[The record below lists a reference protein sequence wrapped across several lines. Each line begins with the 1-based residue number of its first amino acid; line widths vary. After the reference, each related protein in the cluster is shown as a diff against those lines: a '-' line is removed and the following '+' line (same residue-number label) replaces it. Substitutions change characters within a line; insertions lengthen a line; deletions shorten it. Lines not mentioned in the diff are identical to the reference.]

1 MSVPLPASPA
11 SGGGAEGG
19 GGVEHRA
26 LARFFF
32 EQHGKSYRAIIGVD
46 EVGRGAL
53 FGPVTVGAVLL
64 TPEKWDN
71 LPQEDWFLQVNDSKL
86 VSEKKRNLLAP
97 LIAAALPG
105 AVSHTAVRYIDAHN
119 INRAVERGIYK
130 TVQRLLGLTGM
141 HPGEVRVLF
150 DGKSIPAYPQLG
162 LTKPMPHLAAEIKAD
177 QKYFPVSAASILA
190 KVARDRM
197 ITNAAARF
205 PEYGLDRHAGY
216 GTELHRAAII
226 QCGRTRFHRV
236 SFGA

>member
-1 MSVPLPASPA
+1 MGGLTPLDN
-11 SGGGAEGG
+11 
-19 GGVEHRA
+19 RA

-32 EQHGKSYRAIIGVD
+32 EHGGASYRAIIGVD

-64 TPEKWDN
+64 TPEKWSA
-71 LPQEDWFLQVNDSKL
+71 LSQEDWFSQVNDSKL

-105 AVSHTAVRYIDAHN
+105 VISHTAVRYIDAHN

-130 TVQRLLGLTGM
+130 AVQRLLRETGM

-162 LTKPMPHLAAEIKAD
+162 LTQPMPHLASEIKAD

-197 ITNAAARF
+197 ITNAATRF
-205 PEYGLDRHAGY
+205 PEYGLDKHAGY
-216 GTELHRAAII
+216 GTLAHRESVAKF
-226 QCGRTRFHRV
+226 GRTPFHRKTFNI
-236 SFGA
+236 S

>member
-1 MSVPLPASPA
+1 M
-11 SGGGAEGG
+11 
-19 GGVEHRA
+19 
-26 LARFFF
+26 ARFFF
-32 EQHGKSYRAIIGVD
+32 EHSGISYRAIIGVD

-64 TPEKWDN
+64 TPEKWDA
-71 LPQEDWFLQVNDSKL
+71 LPQEEWFSLVNDSKL

-130 TVQRLLGLTGM
+130 AVQRLLCTSGM
-141 HPGEVRVLF
+141 QPGEVRVLF

-162 LTKPMPHLAAEIKAD
+162 LTSPMPHLSAEIKAD

-190 KVARDRM
+190 KVARDAM
-197 ITNAAARF
+197 ITRAALRF
-205 PEYGLDRHAGY
+205 PEYGLDAHAGY
-216 GTELHRAAII
+216 GTAVHRSAI
-226 QCGRTRFHRV
+226 TRYGMTKFHRT
-236 SFGA
+236 SFRLKA